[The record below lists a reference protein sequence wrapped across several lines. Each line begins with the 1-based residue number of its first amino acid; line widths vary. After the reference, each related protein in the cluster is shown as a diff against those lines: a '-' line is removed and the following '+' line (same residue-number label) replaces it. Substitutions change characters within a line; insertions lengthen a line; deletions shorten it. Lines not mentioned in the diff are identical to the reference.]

1 MTTRKKQPGLRSWEM
16 RVIPYVLIAPNALI
30 FALFIA
36 LPAVF
41 GFGFSLTEWTGIGD
55 PVFVGLQN
63 YQTMLADAKFWAAMG
78 RTCVYVAL
86 ALPLIMAIP
95 LFLANLLIKEI
106 RCRGFFRAAFYWP
119 SMISYI
125 VVGISFKF
133 IFGDNTGV
141 INYLL
146 ELFGSARVGWLT
158 EKGTAMAV
166 VVLATVW
173 SRAGFYMITYISGL
187 QSIPESYYE
196 AAKVDGA
203 SGRQRFFK
211 ITLPLLK
218 PTTFLVMVLA
228 LIDLFKAY
236 GLVISL
242 TDGGPASATKF
253 AVQYIYEQ
261 AFQRM
266 NLGYASALSMVMLV
280 IMAVFTVVQFA
291 VNKGGAVNDA

>member
-1 MTTRKKQPGLRSWEM
+1 MTTKKKQPGLRSLEM

-36 LPAVF
+36 LPAMF

-55 PVFVGLQN
+55 PAFVGLQN
-63 YQTMLADAKFWAAMG
+63 YQTLLADAKFWAAMG

-86 ALPLIMAIP
+86 SLPLIMAIP

-146 ELFGSARVGWLT
+146 ELFGGARIGWLT

-218 PTTFLVMVLA
+218 PTTFLVLVLA

-261 AFQRM
+261 AFQKL
-266 NLGYASALSMVMLV
+266 NLGYASALSMVLLM
-280 IMAVFTVVQFA
+280 IMAVFTVIQFA

>member
-1 MTTRKKQPGLRSWEM
+1 MTGKKAGHGLRSMEM

-55 PVFVGLQN
+55 PAFVGLQN
-63 YQTMLADAKFWAAMG
+63 YTRLFADTKFWTAMG

-86 ALPLIMAIP
+86 SLPLIMTIP
-95 LFLANLLIKEI
+95 LFLANLLIKEV

-146 ELFGSARVGWLT
+146 ELFGGGRVGWLT
-158 EKGTAMAV
+158 EKWTAMAV

-203 SGRQRFFK
+203 SGSQRFFK

-218 PTTFLVMVLA
+218 PTTFLVMVLS

-266 NLGYASALSMVMLV
+266 NLGYASALSMVLLV
-280 IMAVFTVVQFA
+280 IMAVFTVIQFRL
-291 VNKGGAVNDA
+291 NKGGAVNDA

>member
-1 MTTRKKQPGLRSWEM
+1 MTRGKKQPGLRSLEM

-41 GFGFSLTEWTGIGD
+41 GFGFSLTEWTGIGE

-63 YQTMLADAKFWAAMG
+63 YAKLFADTKFWAAMG

-86 ALPLIMAIP
+86 CLPLIMAIP

-146 ELFGSARVGWLT
+146 ELFGGARVGWLT
-158 EKGTAMAV
+158 EKGMAMAV

-203 SGRQRFFK
+203 SGSQRFFK
-211 ITLPLLK
+211 ITLPLLR

-266 NLGYASALSMVMLV
+266 NLGYASALSMVLLV
-280 IMAVFTVVQFA
+280 IMAVFTVIQFT
-291 VNKGGAVNDA
+291 VSKGGAVNDA